1 MTGRFWTRWQDGFPI
16 RPSGTV
22 FLFAI
27 RHGFT
32 DLTMKRDN
40 MPEDEAVTTALAV
53 MDAHIAALNS
63 REQSAIA
70 ATPHFP
76 HIRLSGSALK
86 IWETEDSYF
95 ADFLARA
102 GGDWHH
108 SAFANIRLL
117 RASASKVHLDAEIRR
132 FTVGD
137 RLITSFRS
145 LWVITDEGGRWA
157 AKMRSTFA
165 PE

>member
-1 MTGRFWTRWQDGFPI
+1 MT
-16 RPSGTV
+16 
-22 FLFAI
+22 A
-27 RHGFT
+27 
-32 DLTMKRDN
+32 
-40 MPEDEAVTTALAV
+40 ALAV

-63 REQSAIA
+63 RGQSAIA
-70 ATPHFP
+70 ATLHFP
-76 HIRLSGSALK
+76 HIRLSGTALK

-117 RASASKVHLDAEIRR
+117 RASATKVHLDAEIRR

-157 AKMRSTFA
+157 AKMRSSFA

>member
-1 MTGRFWTRWQDGFPI
+1 MT
-16 RPSGTV
+16 
-22 FLFAI
+22 A
-27 RHGFT
+27 
-32 DLTMKRDN
+32 
-40 MPEDEAVTTALAV
+40 ALAV

-70 ATPHFP
+70 ATLHFP

-117 RASASKVHLDAEIRR
+117 HASASKVHLDAETRR

-137 RLITSFRS
+137 RLITSFRF

-157 AKMRSTFA
+157 AKMRSSFA

>member
-1 MTGRFWTRWQDGFPI
+1 MTGRFWTRWPDGFPI

-32 DLTMKRDN
+32 DLTMTHDDK
-40 MPEDEAVTTALAV
+40 PEDKAVAAAIAV

-63 REQSAIA
+63 REQSAIS
-70 ATPHFP
+70 ATLHFP
-76 HIRLSGSALK
+76 HIRLSGTALK

-117 RASASKVHLDAEIRR
+117 RAYASKVHLDAEIRR

-137 RLITSFRS
+137 LSLIH
-145 LWVITDEGGRWA
+145 I
-157 AKMRSTFA
+157 
-165 PE
+165 

>member
-1 MTGRFWTRWQDGFPI
+1 MTGRFWTRWPDGFPI
-16 RPSGTV
+16 RLSGIV
-22 FLFAI
+22 FLLKI

-32 DLTMKRDN
+32 DLTMTRDN
-40 MPEDEAVTTALAV
+40 IPEDEAVTAALAV
-53 MDAHIAALNS
+53 MDAHIA
-63 REQSAIA
+63 
-70 ATPHFP
+70 
-76 HIRLSGSALK
+76 ALK

-108 SAFANIRLL
+108 SAFAGIRVI
-117 RASASKVHLDAEIRR
+117 RASAGKVHLDAEIRR
-132 FTVGD
+132 FTEGN

-145 LWVITDEGGRWA
+145 LWVITNEIGRWA
-157 AKMRSTFA
+157 AKMRSSFA

>member
-1 MTGRFWTRWQDGFPI
+1 MTGRFSTRLPDGPLI
-16 RPSGTV
+16 RPFETGFS
-22 FLFAI
+22 FAI
-27 RHGFT
+27 QRSFT
-32 DLTMKRDN
+32 DLTMARDTI
-40 MPEDEAVTTALAV
+40 PEDEAVAAALAV

-63 REQSAIA
+63 RTQSAIA
-70 ATPHFP
+70 ATLHFP
-76 HIRLSGSALK
+76 HIRLSGTTLK

-108 SAFANIRLL
+108 SAFADIRLV
-117 RASASKVHLDAEIRR
+117 RASADKVHLDAEIRR
-132 FTVGD
+132 FSADD

-145 LWVITDEGGRWA
+145 LWVITNEGGRWA
-157 AKMRSTFA
+157 AKMRSSFA

>member
-1 MTGRFWTRWQDGFPI
+1 MTLD
-16 RPSGTV
+16 
-22 FLFAI
+22 
-27 RHGFT
+27 
-32 DLTMKRDN
+32 D
-40 MPEDEAVTTALAV
+40 MPEDEAVTAALAV

-70 ATPHFP
+70 ATLHFP

-108 SAFANIRLL
+108 SVFANIRPSAPPVPRSILP
-117 RASASKVHLDAEIRR
+117 RKSAASPLG
-132 FTVGD
+132 TG
-137 RLITSFRS
+137 
-145 LWVITDEGGRWA
+145 
-157 AKMRSTFA
+157 
-165 PE
+165 

>member
-1 MTGRFWTRWQDGFPI
+1 MTGRFWTRLPNGFPI

-32 DLTMKRDN
+32 GLTMTRDN
-40 MPEDEAVTTALAV
+40 MPKDEAVTAALAV
-53 MDAHIAALNS
+53 MDDHIAALNS

-70 ATPHFP
+70 ATLHFP

-95 ADFLARA
+95 PDFRARA
-102 GGDWHH
+102 SGDWHH
-108 SAFANIRLL
+108 SAFADIRLL
-117 RASASKVHLDAEIRR
+117 RTSASKVHLDAEIRR
-132 FTVGD
+132 FTAGD
-137 RLITSFRS
+137 RLITSFR
-145 LWVITDEGGRWA
+145 
-157 AKMRSTFA
+157 
-165 PE
+165 

>member
-1 MTGRFWTRWQDGFPI
+1 MMGRFWTRWLDGFPI
-16 RPSGTV
+16 RLSGIV
-22 FLFAI
+22 FLLII

-32 DLTMKRDN
+32 DLTMTRDN
-40 MPEDEAVTTALAV
+40 MPEDDAVTAALAV

-63 REQSAIA
+63 HEQSAIV
-70 ATPHFP
+70 ATLHFP
-76 HIRLSGSALK
+76 HIRLSGTALK

-102 GGDWHH
+102 SGDWHR
-108 SAFANIRLL
+108 SAFADIQLL
-117 RASASKVHLDAEIRR
+117 RASASKVHLDAEIQR
-132 FTVGD
+132 FTAGD

-145 LWVITDEGGRWA
+145 LWVITNENGCWA
-157 AKMRSTFA
+157 AKMRSSFA